1 MGPTQRGAMLKARI
15 LTALCLLAAFLS
27 ALFLLSP
34 QAWLVFAV
42 LVAWIAAWEWGGLVG
57 WSGVWRA
64 SYPVLAGILV
74 AALGAVTGLAS
85 TGVARH
91 PILTGVYLASAA
103 FWLAW
108 VPLWLSRKW
117 RIKRIAAGVATGL
130 MVVVP
135 ASLALAHARQVSPA
149 FLLACMAAVWLA
161 DIAAYF
167 VGRAIGRHKLAPAIS
182 PGKSWEGA
190 IGGAVAVVAYGVWL
204 LLRKAGLSLD
214 GVGLAAAV
222 VALLA
227 FTAVSIEG
235 DLFESLLKR
244 QAGIKDSGTILP
256 GHGGVLD
263 RIDSLT
269 STLPLVGLAV
279 LYLLSS

>member
-1 MGPTQRGAMLKARI
+1 MLRARV
-15 LTALCLLAAFLS
+15 LTALCLLAVFLS
-27 ALFLLSP
+27 ALFFLPPLGWLS
-34 QAWLVFAV
+34 LTV
-42 LVAWIAAWEWGGLVG
+42 LVAVVAAWEWGGLVG
-57 WSGVWRA
+57 WSGGLRRI
-64 SYPVLAGILV
+64 YPLLVGSVVAAMGVLTGLDRPDV
-74 AALGAVTGLAS
+74 ARHFALGAV
-85 TGVARH
+85 
-91 PILTGVYLASAA
+91 YLAGAA
-103 FWLAW
+103 FWLLC
-108 VPLWLSRKW
+108 VPAWLSRKW
-117 RIKRIAAGVATGL
+117 RIQGSGAAGMATGL
-130 MVVVP
+130 LVLVP
-135 ASLALAHARQVSPA
+135 PSLALAHVRQVAPT
-149 FLLACMAAVWLA
+149 FLLACMAAVWVA
-161 DIAAYF
+161 DIGAYF
-167 VGRAIGRHKLAPAIS
+167 VGRALGRHKLAPAIS

-279 LYLLSS
+279 LYLLSP

>member
-15 LTALCLLAAFLS
+15 LTALCLLA
-27 ALFLLSP
+27 
-34 QAWLVFAV
+34 
-42 LVAWIAAWEWGGLVG
+42 AWIAAWEWGGLVG

-91 PILTGVYLASAA
+91 PILTGVCLASAA

-117 RIKRIAAGVATGL
+117 RIKSIAAGVATGL

-190 IGGAVAVVAYGVWL
+190 IGGAVAVTIYGLGL
-204 LLRKAGLSLD
+204 LLSRGSLTPAGL
-214 GVGLAAAV
+214 ATATA
-222 VALLA
+222 ALLA
-227 FTAVSIEG
+227 FTALSVEG

-244 QAGIKDSGTILP
+244 QAGLKDS
-256 GHGGVLD
+256 
-263 RIDSLT
+263 RSEE
-269 STLPLVGLAV
+269 
-279 LYLLSS
+279 

>member
-117 RIKRIAAGVATGL
+117 RIKSIAAGVATGL

-190 IGGAVAVVAYGVWL
+190 IGGAVAVTIYGLGL
-204 LLRKAGLSLD
+204 LLSRGSLTPAGL
-214 GVGLAAAV
+214 ATATA
-222 VALLA
+222 ALLA
-227 FTAVSIEG
+227 FTTLSVEG

-244 QAGIKDSGTILP
+244 QAGLKDSGHILP

-279 LYLLSS
+279 LYHFSS